1 MEKLREDVFRNW
13 ASGQYS
19 LNAALDVRKVG
30 EVVWGG
36 IRLTAWDF
44 QADAD
49 TPLRLFAM
57 ASETI
62 ATPKKRILQPLDE
75 KSWQAMVLN
84 LGKEFSSLLIEGKS
98 LPGNPTEIQKF
109 KEKLESEKTEYLF
122 FAPRGIG
129 LTRWSDTFLV
139 DKKPVPFQIR
149 RRFALLGQ
157 TLDGQRV
164 WDIIRAAQVV
174 KNFLGKSALEFK
186 AEGEMAGLALYA
198 GMFEPQIAA
207 FDFENLSASHYQGP
221 IFLNV
226 LRVLDIPQALAM
238 LAPRPV
244 KLKWSSEGN
253 TQSFE
258 WTRKFAEKSGWENL
272 SLD

>member
-1 MEKLREDVFRNW
+1 
-13 ASGQYS
+13 
-19 LNAALDVRKVG
+19 LNVRKVG
-30 EVVWGG
+30 DVAWGG
-36 IRLTAWDF
+36 VRLTAWDF

-57 ASETI
+57 ASESI
-62 ATPKKRILQPLDE
+62 AASDKKVLQPLDE
-75 KSWQAMVLN
+75 KSWQTMVLN
-84 LGKEFSSLLIEGKS
+84 LGKEFSSILVEGKT
-98 LPGNPTEIQKF
+98 LPGNSNEIQKL
-109 KEKLESEKTEYLF
+109 KEKLESEKAEYLF

-139 DKKPVPFQIR
+139 DGKPVPFQIR

-164 WDIIRAAQVV
+164 WDILRAAQVV
-174 KNFLGKSALEFK
+174 KNFPGKSVLEFK
-186 AEGEMAGLALYA
+186 AEGEMAALGLYA

-207 FDFENLSASHYQGP
+207 FHFENLSASHYQGP

-244 KLKWSSEGN
+244 NLKWSSEGN
-253 TQSFE
+253 AQSFE
-258 WTRKFAEKSGWENL
+258 WTRKFAEKSNWENL
-272 SLD
+272 SFD